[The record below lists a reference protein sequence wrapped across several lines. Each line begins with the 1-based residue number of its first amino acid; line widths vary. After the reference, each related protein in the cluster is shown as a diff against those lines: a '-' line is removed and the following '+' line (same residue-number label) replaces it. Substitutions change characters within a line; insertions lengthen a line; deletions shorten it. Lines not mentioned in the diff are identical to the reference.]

1 MQQRGMA
8 HVALKSSDWQRSLDF
23 YTRIC
28 GFDIRHR
35 WRMPNGAHAAMLSA
49 PDGGAMLELFD
60 AAADVPAQGR
70 RAEPGEE
77 PVQGALLHLAFR
89 VDDVDAAYE
98 AALAWGAPSR
108 RAPTRQPPG
117 SPPSPHRA
125 PAASSANTANAR
137 RAASVTPGPKTGAG
151 RGPRANG
158 TTANAAASK
167 SRPSASGSDA
177 GGGSSAR
184 RAAASAAGRVQRRS
198 GTPGPAVRSRPS
210 AHVSWTAVS
219 TA

>member
-89 VDDVDAAYE
+89 VDDVDAAYA
-98 AALAWGAPSR
+98 AALNWGATSF
-108 RAPTRQPPG
+108 RAP
-117 SPPSPHRA
+117 
-125 PAASSANTANAR
+125 
-137 RAASVTPGPKTGAG
+137 VTVSLGDEAH
-151 RGPRANG
+151 
-158 TTANAAASK
+158 
-167 SRPSASGSDA
+167 
-177 GGGSSAR
+177 
-184 RAAASAAGRVQRRS
+184 
-198 GTPGPAVRSRPS
+198 AVRNAMLNGPGGEIVEFINDEALRR
-210 AHVSWTAVS
+210 
-219 TA
+219 

>member
-8 HVALKSSDWQRSLDF
+8 HVALTSSDWQRSLDF

-108 RAPTRQPPG
+108 RAPTTVALG
-117 SPPSPHRA
+117 
-125 PAASSANTANAR
+125 
-137 RAASVTPGPKTGAG
+137 
-151 RGPRANG
+151 
-158 TTANAAASK
+158 
-167 SRPSASGSDA
+167 DA
-177 GGGSSAR
+177 EH
-184 RAAASAAGRVQRRS
+184 
-198 GTPGPAVRSRPS
+198 AVRNAMIYGPGGEVVEFIDDRFFRD
-210 AHVSWTAVS
+210 
-219 TA
+219 